1 MHSRISEPDA
11 FLEAGG
17 SEWFHELGGAAKTL
31 RSSDTRW
38 RILLLDGPNM
48 SNLGP
53 GGRDPRTYGPVTS
66 LQALQHATQAFAAGM
81 GCELR
86 AFQSN
91 FEGALVGWIYETA
104 ATTDAYVINPA
115 ASTRR
120 GVPIM
125 QAFRDA
131 GRPCIEMHFANVA
144 ALGWLQ
150 GAAISKQMSGVV
162 MGMRHYSYIATIF
175 GLVCALDD
183 EDTHLSLAPNGII
196 PRTDS

>member
-1 MHSRISEPDA
+1 MLSRTSEPNA
-11 FLEAGG
+11 FREAGN
-17 SEWFHELGGAAKTL
+17 SDWFYRLGGAARAL
-31 RSSDTRW
+31 RSSDRCW

-53 GGRDPRTYGPVTS
+53 GGRDPRTYGPVKS
-66 LQALQHATQAFAAGM
+66 LTELQHATQAFASGM
-81 GCELR
+81 GCELS

-91 FEGALVGWIYETA
+91 FEGALVGRIYEA
-104 ATTDAYVINPA
+104 AANTDAFVINPA

-120 GVPIM
+120 GVPLM

-150 GAAISKQMSGVV
+150 GAAITRQMSGVV

-183 EDTHLSLAPNGII
+183 PAVHATLAIDTP
-196 PRTDS
+196 

>member
-1 MHSRISEPDA
+1 MHSRISEADA
-11 FLEAGG
+11 FRETEG
-17 SEWFHELGGAAKTL
+17 SDWFHRIGSAARPL
-31 RSSDTRW
+31 RAGQTCW

-53 GGRDPRTYGPVTS
+53 GGRDSRTYGPIAS
-66 LQALQHATQAFAAGM
+66 LTALQHATQAFAAGM
-81 GCELR
+81 GCALT

-91 FEGALVGWIYETA
+91 FEGALVARIYETA

-120 GVPIM
+120 GVPLM

-131 GRPCIEMHFANVA
+131 RRPCIEMHFANVA

-150 GAAISKQMSGVV
+150 GAAITRQMSGVV
-162 MGMRHYSYIATIF
+162 MGMRHYSYIATLF
-175 GLVCALDD
+175 GLICALDD
-183 EDTHLSLAPNGII
+183 PAVHGSLTIDNH
-196 PRTDS
+196 

>member
-1 MHSRISEPDA
+1 MRSKTSEPNA
-11 FLEAGG
+11 FREAGG
-17 SEWFHELGGAAKTL
+17 SDWFHGIGSAAQAL
-31 RSSDTRW
+31 RTSDKSW

-53 GGRDPRTYGPVTS
+53 GGRDSRTYGTVVS
-66 LQALQHATQAFAAGM
+66 LTALQHATQAFASGM
-81 GCELR
+81 GCELT

-91 FEGALVGWIYETA
+91 FEGALVGRIYETA

-120 GVPIM
+120 GVPLM

-131 GRPCIEMHFANVA
+131 RRPCIEVHFANVA

-150 GAAISKQMSGVV
+150 GAAISRQMSGVV
-162 MGMRHYSYIATIF
+162 MGLRHYSYVAAIF
-175 GLVCALDD
+175 GLICALDD
-183 EDTHLSLAPNGII
+183 PDVHATLFLDNQ
-196 PRTDS
+196 

>member
-1 MHSRISEPDA
+1 MHSRTSEPNA
-11 FLEAGG
+11 FREAGASDG
-17 SEWFHELGGAAKTL
+17 SDWFYQLGSAAQAL
-31 RSSDTRW
+31 RTSGKCW

-53 GGRDPRTYGPVTS
+53 GGRDPRTYGTVAS
-66 LQALQHATQAFAAGM
+66 LTALQHATQAFATGM
-81 GCELR
+81 GCELA

-91 FEGALVGWIYETA
+91 FEGALVGRIYETA
-104 ATTDAYVINPA
+104 ASTDAYVINPA
-115 ASTRR
+115 GSTRR
-120 GVPIM
+120 GVPLM

-131 GRPCIEMHFANVA
+131 GRPCFEVHFANVA

-175 GLVCALDD
+175 GLVFALDD
-183 EDTHLSLAPNGII
+183 PEVHATLVLNSI
-196 PRTDS
+196 

>member
-1 MHSRISEPDA
+1 MHSRISETNA
-11 FLEAGG
+11 FQKAGG
-17 SEWFHELGGAAKTL
+17 SEWFYELGSAARAL
-31 RSSDTRW
+31 RGSDERW

-53 GGRDPRTYGPVTS
+53 GGRDSRTYGTITS
-66 LQALQHATQAFAAGM
+66 LQALQHATQAFTAGM
-81 GCELR
+81 GCELT

-91 FEGALVGWIYETA
+91 FEGALVAQIYATA

-125 QAFRDA
+125 EAFRDA

-183 EDTHLSLAPNGII
+183 DDVHSSLAPTRII
-196 PRTDS
+196 PRKES

>member
-1 MHSRISEPDA
+1 MLSRTSEQNA
-11 FLEAGG
+11 FREAGDSDWFYRLG
-17 SEWFHELGGAAKTL
+17 SAAQAL
-31 RSSDTRW
+31 RTSGRCW

-53 GGRDPRTYGPVTS
+53 GGRDSRTYGTVES
-66 LQALQHATQAFAAGM
+66 LTALQHATQAFASGM
-81 GCELR
+81 GCELS

-91 FEGALVGWIYETA
+91 FEGALVGRIYEA
-104 ATTDAYVINPA
+104 AANTDAFVINPA

-120 GVPIM
+120 GVPLM

-131 GRPCIEMHFANVA
+131 RKPCIEMHFANVA

-150 GAAISKQMSGVV
+150 GAAISRQMSGVV

-183 EDTHLSLAPNGII
+183 PDVHATLAIDTH
-196 PRTDS
+196 